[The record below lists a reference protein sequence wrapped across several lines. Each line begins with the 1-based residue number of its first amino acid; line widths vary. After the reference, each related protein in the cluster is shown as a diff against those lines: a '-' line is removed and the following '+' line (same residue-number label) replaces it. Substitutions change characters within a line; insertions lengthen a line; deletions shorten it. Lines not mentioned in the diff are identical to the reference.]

1 MWKLLPMATRLFQAD
16 TSLSRCR
23 RSSRDVKPGMAD
35 KIQRASQPGRIK
47 YESAALTVRLLLSEA
62 T

>member
-1 MWKLLPMATRLFQAD
+1 MEAAAHGDSAIPGRYECEPLP
-16 TSLSRCR
+16 
-23 RSSRDVKPGMAD
+23 RDAKPGMAD